1 MPELPVAL
9 SLKLYFFHL
18 VLWKL
23 NNWTQVS
30 KFALK
35 TMAKPS
41 DYIQLTD
48 LEYASLTQL
57 LTQGTHSAG
66 QQRRARILDLLH
78 RHTPPSQIAQL
89 LSVSRATVYNVAN
102 RYRSEGYPAA
112 LLDKARSGAPAR
124 VDGSLRAQI
133 TALACSTA
141 PEGHARWT
149 LRLLADKV
157 VELAWIEQI
166 SHTTIKD
173 ILKKTS

>member
-1 MPELPVAL
+1 
-9 SLKLYFFHL
+9 
-18 VLWKL
+18 
-23 NNWTQVS
+23 
-30 KFALK
+30 
-35 TMAKPS
+35 MAKPRQ
-41 DYIQLTD
+41 YIQLPD
-48 LEYASLTQL
+48 QDYASLIKL
-57 LTQGTHSAG
+57 LTQGNHSAG

-78 RHTPPSQIAQL
+78 RHTPPAEIAQV

-112 LLDKARSGAPAR
+112 LLDRARSGAPAR
-124 VDGSLRAQI
+124 VNGQLRAQV

-157 VELAWIEQI
+157 VELAWIDDI

-173 ILKKTS
+173 ILKKTN